1 MQQNHNSYNPSD
13 IEQRRSELYEDS
25 DVSKKSGIYE
35 YLLSKEKTELIKL
48 LSIRAFTETDKKS
61 KYKEQTNETKKS
73 NSSNCPVC
81 ITDKQYDH
89 MTHIWTYKEMAGDHI
104 MPWSKG
110 GKTERGNLQML
121 CRHHNGLK
129 SNF

>member
-1 MQQNHNSYNPSD
+1 MNFGFSIKFNSPEINSIHYIIN
-13 IEQRRSELYEDS
+13 
-25 DVSKKSGIYE
+25 SKGKINLFCTSQ
-35 YLLSKEKTELIKL
+35 K
-48 LSIRAFTETDKKS
+48 R
-61 KYKEQTNETKKS
+61 
-73 NSSNCPVC
+73 C

>member
-1 MQQNHNSYNPSD
+1 
-13 IEQRRSELYEDS
+13 
-25 DVSKKSGIYE
+25 
-35 YLLSKEKTELIKL
+35 
-48 LSIRAFTETDKKS
+48 
-61 KYKEQTNETKKS
+61 
-73 NSSNCPVC
+73 
-81 ITDKQYDH
+81 

-129 SNF
+129 SNFLFISE